1 VPTKKSPTGPR
12 EGDQYGFD
20 PAALFREKVR
30 DLLDQPERDGELKQ
44 IGAAAGVPTLSPI
57 KRRLLEASIEIRADE
72 PEELAFQHT
81 CLTQCS
87 MPAAKPKPGM
97 LHWERRQGRT
107 MLQVS
112 AGMVMNP
119 KAGEWVQLGLPYGPK
134 ARLLLMHLNSEAIR
148 SQSPVIQVE
157 DSMTAFFRRL
167 MGRTIDGRQ
176 MRMLKMQLSALAAA
190 TFRMGITYADHSVQM
205 DGKVVGAFELWSLT
219 EEGQRV
225 LWPATLRLSTDY
237 FESLSRYAVPLDERA
252 IAALAFSAVALDV
265 YCWLAQRLHRIPAG
279 KPQFVPWTALLEQFG
294 QGYSAI
300 RFFRRDFL
308 HLLQQV
314 KAAYPEAI
322 FDADGRGMH
331 LRTSPP
337 PVRKRLIALPGSKTL
352 DLTAI
357 ES

>member
-1 VPTKKSPTGPR
+1 
-12 EGDQYGFD
+12 
-20 PAALFREKVR
+20 
-30 DLLDQPERDGELKQ
+30 
-44 IGAAAGVPTLSPI
+44 
-57 KRRLLEASIEIRADE
+57 
-72 PEELAFQHT
+72 
-81 CLTQCS
+81 
-87 MPAAKPKPGM
+87 
-97 LHWERRQGRT
+97 
-107 MLQVS
+107 
-112 AGMVMNP
+112 
-119 KAGEWVQLGLPYGPK
+119 
-134 ARLLLMHLNSEAIR
+134 
-148 SQSPVIQVE
+148 
-157 DSMTAFFRRL
+157 